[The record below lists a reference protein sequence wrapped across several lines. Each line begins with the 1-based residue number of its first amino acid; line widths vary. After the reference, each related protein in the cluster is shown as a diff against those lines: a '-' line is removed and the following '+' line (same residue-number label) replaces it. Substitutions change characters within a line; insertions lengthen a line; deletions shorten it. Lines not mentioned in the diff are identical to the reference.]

1 MCIVFQS
8 LHFCN
13 WVTTISKDEG
23 NTDSDTTKP
32 TVPIWI
38 SLAGLITQ
46 SILKFQSHSSYSHS
60 HKHEWMVGWN
70 ITVQI
75 KLNVAELAKLDFSGG
90 YFINKMD

>member
-1 MCIVFQS
+1 MKEIHRY
-8 LHFCN
+8 L
-13 WVTTISKDEG
+13 
-23 NTDSDTTKP
+23 DTTKP
-32 TVPIWI
+32 TLPIWI

-46 SILKFQSHSSYSHS
+46 SILIFQSHSSYSHS

-75 KLNVAELAKLDFSGG
+75 KLNVAELPKLDFSGE